1 MKKLF
6 VFFIIAVL
14 SSCNNDD
21 ASFNDYQVLL
31 PVESAIVPDEFELG
45 QTYEITIVYLRP
57 STCHAFNDI
66 YYQKHQNERTVAIVS
81 TVFQS
86 NGNCTDLEDTELEAS
101 FNFKATQSG
110 SYIFKFWKGKD
121 ENGEDTYITME
132 VPVI

>member
-1 MKKLF
+1 MKK
-6 VFFIIAVL
+6 IIVLLIVAVL

-21 ASFNDYQVLL
+21 ASLNDYQELL
-31 PVESAIVPDEFELG
+31 PVESAMVPDEFELG
-45 QTYEITIVYLRP
+45 QTYEITIFYMRP

-66 YYQKHQNERTVAIVS
+66 YYRKHQNERTVAVVS

-86 NGNCTDLEDTELEAS
+86 NGNCTNLEDTELEAS
-101 FNFKATQSG
+101 FDFKATESG

-121 ENGEDTYITME
+121 EEGEDTYITVE

>member
-21 ASFNDYQVLL
+21 ASFNDYQELL
-31 PVESAIVPDEFELG
+31 PVESAMVPEEFELG
-45 QTYEITIVYLRP
+45 QTYEITIFYLRP
-57 STCHAFNDI
+57 SNCHAFNDI
-66 YYQKHQNERTVAIVS
+66 YYRKYQNERTVAVVS

-86 NGNCTDLEDTELEAS
+86 NGNCTSLEDAELEAS
-101 FNFKATQSG
+101 FNFKATELG

-121 ENGEDTYITME
+121 ENGEDTYLTVE